1 MEPFPAP
8 SPDAA
13 SGLAE
18 EAHALVARYP
28 HLKPEETDRLI
39 EIYRNLPMLQIAL
52 MASDEHLSPKLGA
65 FQRNHRGRIRTPF
78 RQYGVFFIPVAILA
92 IVVVSTVLG

>member
-8 SPDAA
+8 SPHAA
-13 SGLAE
+13 SGLAKE
-18 EAHALVARYP
+18 VHALVARYP
-28 HLKPEETDRLI
+28 NLNPEETDRLI

-52 MASDEHLSPKLGA
+52 MASDEHLAPNLAS

-78 RQYGVFFIPVAILA
+78 RQYSVFLIPVAILA
-92 IVVVSTVLG
+92 IVVIRTVLG